1 MSQFV
6 TGFNRAPH
14 TIDLAHTNKFRLTIH
29 KYPYIEYF
37 CQKANVP
44 GLDIPEFV
52 QPSHFT
58 AIVRP
63 GTTINYEKLEVSFLV
78 TEDLQNWL
86 QLHDWMT
93 KIVPTRSFRE
103 VIQPEKDI
111 YSDIT
116 LTILSNKSQ
125 RMMEVNYKQC
135 WPKSLSGIV
144 YDATTLDTANPVAT
158 VVFSH
163 AGATVTH
170 KSVNIESPVA

>member
-1 MSQFV
+1 
-6 TGFNRAPH
+6 
-14 TIDLAHTNKFRLTIH
+14 
-29 KYPYIEYF
+29 
-37 CQKANVP
+37 
-44 GLDIPEFV
+44 
-52 QPSHFT
+52 
-58 AIVRP
+58 
-63 GTTINYEKLEVSFLV
+63 
-78 TEDLQNWL
+78 
-86 QLHDWMT
+86 MT

-125 RMMEVNYKQC
+125 RVMEVNYKQC

-170 KSVNIESPVA
+170 KSTNKESPVA